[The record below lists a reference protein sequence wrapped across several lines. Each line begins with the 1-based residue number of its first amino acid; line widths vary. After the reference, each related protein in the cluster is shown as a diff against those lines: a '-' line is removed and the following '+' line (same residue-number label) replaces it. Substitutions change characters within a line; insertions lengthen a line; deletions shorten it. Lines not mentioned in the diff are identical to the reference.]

1 MEDREMPFFEDES
14 EWPDDVDCLFH
25 LLQSVEPP
33 AALIRRIIAQ
43 AQTPY
48 GQSSI
53 PASQRLQSQIAKNLL
68 EHLVILPL
76 DEPDARQ
83 LRRNLC

>member
-1 MEDREMPFFEDES
+1 MEDQAFFEDEN
-14 EWPDDVDCLFH
+14 ERPDDVDCLFR

-33 AALIRRIIAQ
+33 PALIRHIITQ
-43 AQTPY
+43 AQKPY

-53 PASQRLQSQIAKNLL
+53 PASQHLQSQIAKNLL